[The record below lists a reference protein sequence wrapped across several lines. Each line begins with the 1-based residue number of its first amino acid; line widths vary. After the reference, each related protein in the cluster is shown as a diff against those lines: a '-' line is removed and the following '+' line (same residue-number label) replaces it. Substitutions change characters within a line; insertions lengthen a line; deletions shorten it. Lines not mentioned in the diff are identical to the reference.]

1 MLGAMENT
9 KFHGK
14 AQAYAAARPG
24 YPKEV
29 MRYIAS
35 LMPSD
40 AVVADIGAGTGKFT
54 VPLAQAGFE
63 VLAVEPDADMRGE
76 LAVQTA
82 AYRRVTVIDGSASH
96 TGLSDHSVDAITCAQ
111 ALHWFDHDEFLA
123 ECRRISRGGTFLLV
137 SVYNSTSFDSAMTI
151 GHDGDPSG
159 AADGAASGDPAH
171 QPDPLACD
179 RADMGV
185 SARHFKETTAEFF
198 RHPQIREF
206 PNPIHYTRDS
216 WREYMDSH
224 SHSPLPTDP
233 AYPAHRAWVDA
244 IFDRHG
250 VDGIMTDDNVCMVA
264 SEIL

>member
-1 MLGAMENT
+1 
-9 KFHGK
+9 
-14 AQAYAAARPG
+14 
-24 YPKEV
+24 

-82 AYRRVTVIDGSASH
+82 ARVLPASA
-96 TGLSDHSVDAITCAQ
+96 DP
-111 ALHWFDHDEFLA
+111 
-123 ECRRISRGGTFLLV
+123 RI
-137 SVYNSTSFDSAMTI
+137 
-151 GHDGDPSG
+151 P
-159 AADGAASGDPAH
+159 
-171 QPDPLACD
+171 QPDPLHP
-179 RADMGV
+179 RQL
-185 SARHFKETTAEFF
+185 ARVHGLAF
-198 RHPQIREF
+198 PQ
-206 PNPIHYTRDS
+206 
-216 WREYMDSH
+216 
-224 SHSPLPTDP
+224 P
-233 AYPAHRAWVDA
+233 AAHRAWVDA